1 MIKPSGHRAL
11 TRRLAAAAALAGVLA
26 TAACGGS
33 DDPGASGSDSDG
45 GGGSGAAITM
55 TFALTGATTVK
66 GEHRATPGSDDG
78 PAAETCAAYAK
89 GSKESHFV
97 LPSLVNATVD
107 GKKVFLGALV
117 DPYAGPGTYRKKD
130 LHDQG
135 SPPGID
141 VDGKLY
147 LMLTDSTSEVTVG
160 PDGGGSWTFT
170 GLVVRDADGTD
181 GDDPVDGSVTWTCED

>member
-11 TRRLAAAAALAGVLA
+11 TRRLGAAAALAGVLA

-33 DDPGASGSDSDG
+33 DDPGASGSDG
-45 GGGSGAAITM
+45 GGGSGLKITM
-55 TFALTGATTVK
+55 TFAVSGAAAVK
-66 GEHRATPGSDDG
+66 GDHGATPGSDDG
-78 PAAETCAAYAK
+78 PGAESCAAYAK

-97 LPSLVNATVD
+97 LPSLLNATID

-117 DPYAGPGTYRKKD
+117 DPYTGPGTYEKKD

-141 VDGKLY
+141 IDGKLY
-147 LMLTDSTSEVTVG
+147 LMLTDSTSQVTVDG
-160 PDGGGSWTFT
+160 DGGGSWEFT

-181 GDDPVDGSVTWTCED
+181 GEEPLDGSVKWTCDD